1 MSASA
6 KVIILDSDPLAGAQL
21 AWTLGRTGISAV
33 VVPFSVAL
41 TTLVEAVAQGA
52 QALVLGDHQRAM
64 LETSDRADPQPLLD
78 KTRAVRESLTA
89 AGLSAAMIVVGEKVR
104 RGDAEAAGATEAMA
118 HPLHGRDVAMVL
130 RLMLNENGKPW
141 SGNLG
146 EIASVYRL
154 MRGVCA
160 VGRSGVL
167 SMMRGLRRGEIRF
180 YHGEITSAQVGM
192 THGQAALHQLLL
204 WTDARFEFRREDVV
218 RRQQIPLSMVDLFSE
233 AQRFLDRMHDASS
246 GLSPADR
253 LERDETK
260 MAELGPA
267 VPKPVTEL
275 LRLFDGNRSLAD
287 ILEDSPYRQ
296 FETLR
301 VTLRA
306 VESGIL
312 RQVEV
317 EKPKATWRALLV
329 IEEWLVGIDRANAQQ
344 RVLALASDADS
355 GKHQIPNNKKS
366 KKKRRARTQGQSMPI
381 LIAPVAPT
389 ITWGDLVPRESTYE
403 IEAVSQVVPVAEVS
417 GEIAMR
423 TVTSSRGAAREGLE
437 STLDT
442 AERQRV
448 FVADLANE
456 LPVEPAEASAFAT
469 KRQLLETQK
478 IIAGGGAH
486 GVVVDASLDTAAFVA
501 DAEQAKAAAM
511 QAAAA
516 QSARPVTAT
525 PSKPAAVKE
534 AKQVAAVSQ
543 AASKLARDFTEDEEL
558 FFSAANP
565 ATQANAKSGATVK
578 VDEFS
583 DLDEGYE
590 HQTFWDRLW
599 GKKSKER
606 RR

>member
-21 AWTLGRTGISAV
+21 AWTLGRAGLSSL
-33 VVPFSVAL
+33 VVPFAVGLGAL
-41 TTLVEAVAQGA
+41 MEAVEQGA

-64 LETSDRADPQPLLD
+64 LETADRADPQPLLD
-78 KTRAVRESLTA
+78 KTRAVRASLNA
-89 AGLSAAMIVVGEKVR
+89 AGLSAVMIVVGEKIR

-146 EIASVYRL
+146 EVASVYRL

-218 RRQQIPLSMVDLFSE
+218 RRQQIPLTTVDLFSE
-233 AQRFLDRMHDASS
+233 AQRFLDRMHDASR

-253 LERDETK
+253 LERDEAK

-312 RQVEV
+312 RQVVV
-317 EKPKATWRALLV
+317 EKPKATWRALLA
-329 IEEWLVGIDRANAQQ
+329 IEEWLVGIDRASAQQ
-344 RVLALASDADS
+344 RVLALASDVDS
-355 GKHQIPNNKKS
+355 GKHQVPSSKKS
-366 KKKRRARTQGQSMPI
+366 KKKRRARTQGQAMPI
-381 LIAPVAPT
+381 VPEPVVPT

-423 TVTSSRGAAREGLE
+423 TVTSSREVVREGLE
-437 STLDT
+437 TKLDT
-442 AERQRV
+442 GERQRV

-456 LPVEPAEASAFAT
+456 LPIEPSAAN
-469 KRQLLETQK
+469 
-478 IIAGGGAH
+478 A
-486 GVVVDASLDTAAFVA
+486 VVVRRQPLEAKNISKGDAPAVVVAAGIDTAAYVA
-501 DAEQAKAAAM
+501 DAEQANAAAM

-516 QSARPVTAT
+516 QSARPATAT
-525 PSKPAAVKE
+525 PTKAAAVKE
-534 AKQVAAVSQ
+534 AQQVAAVSQ
-543 AASKLARDFTEDEEL
+543 AASKLALNFTDDEEL
-558 FFSAANP
+558 FFSAANQGSQG
-565 ATQANAKSGATVK
+565 TIKNTATVEL
-578 VDEFS
+578 DEFA

-599 GKKSKER
+599 GRKAKAR